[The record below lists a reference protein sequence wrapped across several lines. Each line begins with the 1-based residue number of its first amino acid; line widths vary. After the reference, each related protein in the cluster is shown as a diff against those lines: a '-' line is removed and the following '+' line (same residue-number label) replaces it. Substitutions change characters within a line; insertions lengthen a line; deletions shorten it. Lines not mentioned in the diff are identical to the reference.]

1 MTISLSAYSCR
12 LYSCRRNVTDSASV
26 LCCAMSETVNRQDR
40 ELVIALEIAVLFC
53 PHLEVKG
60 VVLEE
65 ELCWNSLCS
74 VGQV

>member
-1 MTISLSAYSCR
+1 
-12 LYSCRRNVTDSASV
+12 
-26 LCCAMSETVNRQDR
+26 MSETVNRQDR